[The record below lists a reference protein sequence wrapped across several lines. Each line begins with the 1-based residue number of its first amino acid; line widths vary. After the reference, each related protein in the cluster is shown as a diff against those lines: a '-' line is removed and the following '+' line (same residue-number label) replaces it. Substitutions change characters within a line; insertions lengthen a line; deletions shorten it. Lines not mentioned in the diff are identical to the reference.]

1 MVEEN
6 KIGSFIFDDDL
17 IEFEPYKTFKRNF
30 YHWFKPYMRNVFTSQ
45 SRRKV
50 INMDLHKK
58 LLKQFSSKNDLE
70 YMKSI
75 INELAR
81 NGFKG
86 PKSYFNPIYKFYYF
100 LTENKIK
107 SFSDIKNNTIKYF
120 LVNELEDYS
129 YAYKKSILIAIKNFL
144 FFIESKNFIK
154 NGDSY
159 YFNLDK
165 SLIKAIN
172 KERKPIAYLDP
183 ETEFGLFLDTVNKMK
198 WKKSS
203 CSRNKAMLKI
213 LLITGVRVS
222 ELTNIKKDDI
232 KIIKNSFEITIIGKG
247 NKKRLVYIAKNFIE
261 KELEELLD
269 SNKTYL
275 FTTRSGKKINDRYL
289 NTLVEQ
295 VLEEAKIPKK
305 EKNGPH
311 MLRHSCATWLNVIAG
326 YDISKLQAYMAHEDI
341 STTKK
346 YVHLNEKVV
355 RDMSD
360 KVSGILLN

>member
-154 NGDSY
+154 NGDSH

-232 KIIKNSFEITIIGKG
+232 KIINNSFEITIIGKG

-261 KELEELLD
+261 KEFKELLD

-360 KVSGILLN
+360 KVSGILGV